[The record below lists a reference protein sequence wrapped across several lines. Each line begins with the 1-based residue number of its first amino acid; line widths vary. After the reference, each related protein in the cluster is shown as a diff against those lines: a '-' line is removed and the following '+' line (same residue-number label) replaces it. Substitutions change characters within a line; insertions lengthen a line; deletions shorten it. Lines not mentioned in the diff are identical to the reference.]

1 MTYDIFTEPEQTIQN
16 FVWNHRKPRI
26 AKAVL
31 KNKNQAG
38 GITFP
43 EFMQYYKATVIKT
56 VWSWCQNRN
65 IDQCNRLENQE
76 INPDTYGP
84 TNI

>member
-1 MTYDIFTEPEQTIQN
+1 MTYDIFTEREQTIQN

-38 GITFP
+38 SITFP
-43 EFMQYYKATVIKT
+43 EFMQYYKASVIKT